1 MRKADWTPRQIKLLE
16 KHYPFRPTRELVDI
30 VGVTV
35 ANINAQAFR
44 MGLKKDPEYLIK
56 LQRQAIRNLIVSG
69 KSHRIQK
76 GNIPVNKGQ
85 KMSPEL
91 YEKVKHTFFKKGQMP
106 FNMKPIGYERINA
119 EGYIEVK
126 VREERPNFEG
136 KHRAIWKQH
145 HGEIPTGHIII
156 FADGNN
162 RNFDIENLLC
172 VDRKDHAVR
181 NRFRKKY
188 GPEIAESILL
198 LSQIKRKLKNS

>member
-1 MRKADWTPRQIKLLE
+1 MRKADWTPELLHTLKTE
-16 KHYPFRPTRELVDI
+16 YPIRPTRELVDI
-30 VGVTV
+30 LGISLGS
-35 ANINAQAFR
+35 INAQAYR
-44 MGLKKDPEYLIK
+44 MGLKKDPTYLIN
-56 LQRQAIRNLIVSG
+56 LQREAINTLLRTG
-69 KSHRIQK
+69 KTYRIQK

-85 KMSPEL
+85 KMSAEL

-136 KHRAIWKQH
+136 KHRVIWKQH
-145 HGEIPTGHIII
+145 HGEIPAGHIII

-162 RNFDIENLLC
+162 RNFDIENLIC

-198 LSQIKRKLKNS
+198 LSQIKRKLNS